1 MGIEQCFDLL
11 SLLSDLS
18 VLTLHPRVLT
28 LHPRGQLLDLSRLI
42 RLQLLDSLVVL
53 LRNLSDAFEMARLL
67 SFDLTLE
74 FFDLTRLL
82 ANFSS

>member
-1 MGIEQCFDLL
+1 MGIKQCFDLL

-18 VLTLHPRVLT
+18 VLVFHPRVLV
-28 LHPRGQLLDLSRLI
+28 LYPRGQLLD
-42 RLQLLDSLVVL
+42 L

-74 FFDLTRLL
+74 FFDLARLL

>member
-1 MGIEQCFDLL
+1 MGIKQCFDLL

-18 VLTLHPRVLT
+18 VLTLHPRVLV
-28 LHPRGQLLDLSRLI
+28 LHLRGQLVDLSRLI

-82 ANFSS
+82 VDFSS